1 MKKIITSLLLMYS
14 FSFSQELNLETFTGD
29 TKLSCEAI
37 LCLSSGTRPSECNEA
52 IRRYFSIKFRKWGD
66 TVRARRAFLN
76 ICPVGA
82 VGNNDSTFQTL
93 RDDIIANLDMA
104 CSLENLNREEP
115 KYTYYSDDGFV
126 MNYNNQY
133 RINPELLKS
142 CKLLMGSAYTYFK
155 PKYTCDSNKW
165 YSYNDW
171 KNGYE
176 TITIPYYQYQR
187 LNNEEKKE
195 YTMSNDDGSYY
206 YYKKI
211 PINKNCWIFE
221 E

>member
-1 MKKIITSLLLMYS
+1 MKKIITSLLFMYS

-52 IRRYFSIKFRKWGD
+52 IRRYFSISFRKWGD

-82 VGNNDSTFQTL
+82 VGNNDTTFQTL

-104 CSLENLNREEP
+104 CSLENLNRVERR
-115 KYTYYSDDGFV
+115 YIDDGDSYV
-126 MNYNNQY
+126 MDYNNQY
-133 RINPELLKS
+133 RTNPELLKS
-142 CKLLMGSAYTYFK
+142 CKLLMNSSYTYFK
-155 PKYTCDSNKW
+155 PKYTCDPNKW

-171 KNGYE
+171 QSGYE
-176 TITIPYYQYQR
+176 TIRITSYQYQR
-187 LNNEEKKE
+187 LSNEEKKE
-195 YTMSNDDGSYY
+195 YTTQSDDFSYY
-206 YYKKI
+206 YYKKV